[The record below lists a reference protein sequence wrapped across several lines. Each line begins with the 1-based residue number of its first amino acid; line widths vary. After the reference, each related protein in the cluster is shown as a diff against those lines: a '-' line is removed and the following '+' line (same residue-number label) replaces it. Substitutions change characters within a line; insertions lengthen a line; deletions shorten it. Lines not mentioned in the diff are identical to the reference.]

1 MYTHTHTH
9 THCAAVGRPHP
20 APHLEEDDTATAP
33 GLSCSSSAQRS
44 TSIIVLSSVEERY
57 ELATPFRRS
66 FSPSLLIPDSEPCQ
80 KILILGWTTHAN
92 SKQLQKGTELHR
104 RFTQVTARPP
114 RCQATC
120 MSCSPAGTGSRRLAC
135 DQKQWHRR
143 WPTRWFKTAFKVA
156 QVGQISDVKL
166 AHPVAV
172 QTQRHSAG
180 NSK

>member
-1 MYTHTHTH
+1 MLELGS
-9 THCAAVGRPHP
+9 AV
-20 APHLEEDDTATAP
+20 D
-33 GLSCSSSAQRS
+33 
-44 TSIIVLSSVEERY
+44 IVLSSVEERY
-57 ELATPFRRS
+57 ELATPFRRPQI
-66 FSPSLLIPDSEPCQ
+66 FLSLSPDSEPCQ

-104 RFTQVTARPP
+104 RFTKVTARPP